1 MLSDNEYRPELIQ
14 SLEEYLSK
22 KLKDAPDSD
31 LLSTEAQNTPPEK
44 LYRYRPLN
52 NLNNIKNEIEGN
64 IYLSHK
70 RQLDDPY
77 DLSTTLSSN
86 TLSYYFQELK
96 EFYKIIM
103 QEVLTKDEIDSIFK
117 EEYWFESLLK
127 VTFQK
132 STLVDTED
140 EEIEEQ
146 TRQMLHY
153 MIEQLESINNEYRNT
168 LENLFRVACF
178 TTSKYNT
185 AMWEYY
191 AGKKTGVCLEYSTS
205 QIDPFMK
212 YHLHQVSYVT
222 REQLP
227 DLIKIASEHKFRAL
241 PNIVKYALTCK
252 VDDWAW
258 QKEWRLIMDAGC
270 FYRSLNDT
278 PETFW
283 KNGKLIS
290 FCKPSKIFL
299 GTEISPENKDYITQL
314 ASKHNI
320 PVLQMKFTNHGLQY

>member
-1 MLSDNEYRPELIQ
+1 MLTDNEYRPELIQ

-146 TRQMLHY
+146 TR
-153 MIEQLESINNEYRNT
+153 
-168 LENLFRVACF
+168 
-178 TTSKYNT
+178 
-185 AMWEYY
+185 
-191 AGKKTGVCLEYSTS
+191 
-205 QIDPFMK
+205 
-212 YHLHQVSYVT
+212 
-222 REQLP
+222 
-227 DLIKIASEHKFRAL
+227 
-241 PNIVKYALTCK
+241 
-252 VDDWAW
+252 
-258 QKEWRLIMDAGC
+258 
-270 FYRSLNDT
+270 
-278 PETFW
+278 
-283 KNGKLIS
+283 
-290 FCKPSKIFL
+290 
-299 GTEISPENKDYITQL
+299 
-314 ASKHNI
+314 
-320 PVLQMKFTNHGLQY
+320 

>member
-103 QEVLTKDEIDSIFK
+103 QEVLTKDEQ
-117 EEYWFESLLK
+117 EYVWNT
-127 VTFQK
+127 V
-132 STLVDTED
+132 
-140 EEIEEQ
+140 
-146 TRQMLHY
+146 LH
-153 MIEQLESINNEYRNT
+153 
-168 LENLFRVACF
+168 
-178 TTSKYNT
+178 K
-185 AMWEYY
+185 
-191 AGKKTGVCLEYSTS
+191 
-205 QIDPFMK
+205 
-212 YHLHQVSYVT
+212 
-222 REQLP
+222 
-227 DLIKIASEHKFRAL
+227 
-241 PNIVKYALTCK
+241 
-252 VDDWAW
+252 
-258 QKEWRLIMDAGC
+258 
-270 FYRSLNDT
+270 
-278 PETFW
+278 
-283 KNGKLIS
+283 
-290 FCKPSKIFL
+290 
-299 GTEISPENKDYITQL
+299 
-314 ASKHNI
+314 
-320 PVLQMKFTNHGLQY
+320 